1 MRFDQIKHQPSQ
13 PDQRERPDTA
23 GDCWFVALVGFLE
36 GEAEKKG
43 QCEQQRQPL
52 GEFDGRHGPV
62 YHADPSARA
71 DLFEIREM
79 DSLAEGMG
87 FEFSVLGRER
97 IGPAGGIATPRAG
110 SGPIWCRRGTGG
122 SCVPDTTPETHDRC
136 RKCPVSAGLQ

>member
-23 GDCWFVALVGFLE
+23 GDRWFVALVGFLE

-87 FEFSVLGRER
+87 FESRSSVAKGSVPLAEWE
-97 IGPAGGIATPRAG
+97 PSPRDKRQ
-110 SGPIWCRRGTGG
+110 SR
-122 SCVPDTTPETHDRC
+122 
-136 RKCPVSAGLQ
+136 